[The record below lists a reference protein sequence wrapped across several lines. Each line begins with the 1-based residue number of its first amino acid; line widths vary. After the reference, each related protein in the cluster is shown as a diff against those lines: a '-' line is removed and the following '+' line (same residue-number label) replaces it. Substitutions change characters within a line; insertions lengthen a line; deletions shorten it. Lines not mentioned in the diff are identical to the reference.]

1 MIQRLDEDG
10 DLAPAS
16 MTSGT
21 MEYRQLDVC
30 VPTIGVMGAIQKL
43 FSAKHDGTVW
53 EDQVE
58 VGSRFGDGFLY
69 GSRKFAVWN
78 ESVSGRYGPTLSI
91 VALFDETSQIPVY
104 QEVKLSHTSAHG
116 FVRCHPRA
124 QIVRRGGDISVETP
138 EVFAWAIFRKTY
150 ATRVGER
157 WVAGNLYVRNDLS
170 DEIQTELIA
179 ALAVVALS

>member
-1 MIQRLDEDG
+1 MIRRLDEDG
-10 DLAPAS
+10 DLAPA
-16 MTSGT
+16 TTIAET
-21 MEYRQLDVC
+21 MEYRQLEVC

-104 QEVKLSHTSAHG
+104 QEVNLSHTSAHG
-116 FVRCHPRA
+116 FVRCHPQA
-124 QIVRRGGDISVETP
+124 QIVRRGREISVETP
-138 EVFAWAIFRKTY
+138 EVFAWAIFRKTE
-150 ATRVGER
+150 ATRVADR
-157 WVAGNLYVRNDLS
+157 WVTGNLYVRNDLPV
-170 DEIQTELIA
+170 EVQTELIA
-179 ALAVVALS
+179 ALAVVGLG